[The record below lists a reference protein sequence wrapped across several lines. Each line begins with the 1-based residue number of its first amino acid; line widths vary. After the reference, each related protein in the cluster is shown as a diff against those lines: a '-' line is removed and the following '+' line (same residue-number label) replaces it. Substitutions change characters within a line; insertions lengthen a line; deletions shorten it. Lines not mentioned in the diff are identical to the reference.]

1 LSYGQSSPNKAGPI
15 KLVFDKLTNQVQHKG
30 KAATEQEYVLRDKEV
45 LTDPI
50 EKADEQIIIKISL
63 ADVLIKEIKGP
74 FVISNLDQSI
84 MEKITEVIVAND
96 HNRSSTLALENF
108 QVTWC
113 PSSLL
118 KTQRRKLQRA
128 RYRKLKQEGL
138 AKMGEEIFNNML
150 IQFSLSQAREGCL
163 FAKSRLTS
171 RLS

>member
-96 HNRSSTLALENF
+96 HNF